1 MYGVLVTV
9 SWVGEADEAS
19 IGWLMVWWSCGGGKL
34 KGVAKRRCA
43 TVAGSVECKVREA
56 VSLRISFRPNRQG
69 EPKRPGDFAI
79 DNVSVRRGKCRDEV
93 GRDMA

>member
-9 SWVGEADEAS
+9 SWVEEAGEAS
-19 IGWLMVWWSCGGGKL
+19 IGWLMVWWSCDGGKL

-43 TVAGSVECKVREA
+43 TVTGSVECKVREA

-69 EPKRPGDFAI
+69 ESKRPGDFAI
-79 DNVSVRRGKCRDEV
+79 DNVSVRKGKCRM
-93 GRDMA
+93 R